1 MDISFRIKEE
11 GEVRL
16 FLQPV
21 DEESRNGD
29 EIPNKFILVRSQK
42 DYSNPYITLT
52 IDNAGN
58 YNIVT
63 IRDVIEEE
71 GFLRDK
77 LSDFSL
83 KVIEALREGVDLSA
97 VNIPETVEQIKP
109 YDPELIRVEPSN
121 ISLRES
127 LIMIESGEIN
137 LSPDFQRN
145 VVWDDVRKS
154 RLIESVLLRIPL
166 PVFYFSADRQGVLSV
181 VDGLQRLTAIKEFMQ
196 NKLPLQGLEYLRDCE
211 GCTYNKGDKC
221 LDDRLLRRFNLT
233 QITINIIDSQSPTR
247 VKYDIFRRLN
257 TGGRPLNAQELR
269 NCLSSN
275 SLRAAL
281 RRMAGS
287 EEFKETTTRSISDI
301 RMEAQEY
308 ALRFIR
314 FRMLNITPNTRI
326 DDYSG
331 NMDEEL
337 DNCVEYLNNSEG
349 FDYEDYIIAFDRAM
363 INARHLFG
371 RHAFRKVY
379 SNTVPDSYRSVINKS
394 LFLSW
399 SVLLA
404 EIPTEI
410 ILQNTDKESWIS
422 VLGNAI
428 SNDQDYYN
436 MLSYGTNGWRNVLY
450 AFEKAKGIIEN
461 HLHV

>member
-1 MDISFRIKEE
+1 MDVSFRIKDA
-11 GEVRL
+11 GEVKL
-16 FLQPV
+16 FLQPI
-21 DEESRNGD
+21 DKDTLNGD
-29 EIPNKFILVRSQK
+29 ERPHEFILVRCQE
-42 DYSNPYITLT
+42 DYDNPYIKLV
-52 IDNAGN
+52 IDNSGN
-58 YNIVT
+58 YDIVQS
-63 IRDVIEEE
+63 RDIVEEE
-71 GFLRDK
+71 GFLREK
-77 LSDFSL
+77 LSDLSL

-97 VNIPETVEQIKP
+97 VNIPETVAAPKP
-109 YDPELIRVEPSN
+109 YDPEMIRVEPSN
-121 ISLRES
+121 ISLRET

-145 VVWDDVRKS
+145 VVWDNVRKS

-196 NKLPLQGLEYLRDCE
+196 NKLPLQGLEYLSECD
-211 GCTYNKGDKC
+211 GCTYNKGEKR

-233 QITINIIDSQSPTR
+233 QITINIIDSQSPIR

-257 TGGRPLNAQELR
+257 TGGRPLNSQELR
-269 NCLSSN
+269 NCLSSDL
-275 SLRAAL
+275 LRNAL

-287 EEFKETTTRSISDI
+287 KEFKLTTTDSISDT

-314 FRMLNITPNTRI
+314 FRMLHLSSNKRL

-331 NMDEEL
+331 NMDDEL
-337 DNCVEYLNNSEG
+337 DNCVEYLNDNKD
-349 FDYEDYIIAFDRAM
+349 FDYEDYITAYDRAM

-371 RHAFRKVY
+371 LHAFRKVY
-379 SNTVPDSYRSVINKS
+379 SNTEADGYRSVINKT

-404 EIPTEI
+404 DIPTEI
-410 ILQNTDKESWIS
+410 ISQKVKKDSWIS
-422 VLGNAI
+422 ILGNEI

-436 MLSYGTNGWRNVLY
+436 FLSYGTNGWRNILFS
-450 AFEKAKGIIEN
+450 FEKAKSIIKTTFN
-461 HLHV
+461 D